1 MDEKE
6 ISRDIKIKRTFP
18 DGVMVYS
25 KLLEGYSSGRV
36 KTKRYVLSLDA
47 GELTFTYEYIFM
59 RTNTC

>member
-6 ISRDIKIKRTFP
+6 IIRDIKIKRTFP

-47 GELTFTYEYIFM
+47 GE
-59 RTNTC
+59 